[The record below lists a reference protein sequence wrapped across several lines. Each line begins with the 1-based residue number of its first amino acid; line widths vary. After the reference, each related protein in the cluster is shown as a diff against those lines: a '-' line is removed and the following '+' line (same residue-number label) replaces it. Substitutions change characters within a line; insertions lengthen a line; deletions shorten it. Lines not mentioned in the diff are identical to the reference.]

1 MKNKS
6 LKPLKKIG
14 LKVGGVPEHFNYPWR
29 IAIEE
34 GLFRKEGIAL
44 HWADMSGGTG
54 QMIKGLQTGSLDVAV
69 VLTEGITKSILQG
82 LDAKI
87 LQIYVRSPLC
97 WGIHVPYKSRHQEGK
112 ELANKSFAIS
122 REGSGS
128 HLMAYVLGDQHEWD
142 LKKIEFNVVGDL
154 YGGLWALENHEAN
167 GFLWEKYTTQPFVD
181 QRKCK
186 RIGEVITPWPSF
198 VIAARNEVLEKHP
211 EAISTMLK
219 IIQNRAALVK
229 SNDNSVEIISWR
241 YNLDLFQVKS
251 WISETEWNKNNQD
264 MDETIEKVVSY
275 LAKLN
280 LLSVAETENWV
291 KKVFI

>member
-6 LKPLKKIG
+6 LKPLKNIG

-69 VLTEGITKSILQG
+69 LLTEGITKSILQG

-97 WGIHVPYKSRHQEGK
+97 WGIHVPYKSRCIDSN
-112 ELANKSFAIS
+112 ELKNRSFAIS

-128 HLMAYVLGDQHEWD
+128 HLMAYILGDNHGWD
-142 LKKIEFNVVGDL
+142 LKKIQFNVVGDL
-154 YGGLWALENHEAN
+154 YGGLWAMENLEAQ

-181 QRKCK
+181 QKKCR
-186 RIGEVITPWPSF
+186 RIGEVVTPWPSF

-211 EAISTMLK
+211 KAIATMLK
-219 IIQNRAALVK
+219 IIQNRAALVE
-229 SNDNSVEIISWR
+229 SNDNTAEIISWR
-241 YNLDLFQVKS
+241 YNLDLYQVKN
-251 WISETEWNKNNQD
+251 WISETEWNKNNKD
-264 MDETIEKVVSY
+264 MEKTIEKVVSY
-275 LAKLN
+275 LAKLK
-280 LLSVAETENWV
+280 LLSDSETENWV
-291 KKVFI
+291 KKLFI